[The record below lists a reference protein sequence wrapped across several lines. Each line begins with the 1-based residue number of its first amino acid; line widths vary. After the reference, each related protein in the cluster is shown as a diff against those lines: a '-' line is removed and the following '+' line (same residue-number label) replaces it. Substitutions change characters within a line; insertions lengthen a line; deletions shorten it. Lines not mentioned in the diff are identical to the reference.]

1 MKIWKYILLGL
12 SFSIGASSYAEVK
25 VSDAFVEQ
33 PIVSEPKIR
42 VLILNESTT
51 ALVEAKGAYRL
62 YGDNTLLQSTSQGLR
77 CAAHALY
84 GGVRWG
90 ENFPGVQCLKVEPI
104 EDSASLFVNGLQYK
118 GVLYICKTEKNC
130 IIVINELTIEEYL
143 KSVLS
148 MKYLKELDK
157 EALSACVILERT
169 ALYERLLAKDPQ
181 TFWHITADEDHYFG
195 YGMTKQFYGVEDA
208 VDWTSRLIVD
218 NPEGLIIDADGL
230 LQANVDRLAVEGYN
244 ARQILEKFYKDADF
258 VVIESW
264 SDDLEEIR

>member
-1 MKIWKYILLGL
+1 MKIWKYALLSL
-12 SFSIGASSYAEVK
+12 SFSIGAAGYAEVK

-33 PIVSEPKIR
+33 SRISEPKIR
-42 VLILNESTT
+42 VLLVDESTT
-51 ALVEAKGAYRL
+51 ALVEARGPYRL
-62 YGDNTLLQSTSQGLR
+62 YGDNVLLQTTSQGLR

-90 ENFPGVQCLKVEPI
+90 ESFPGVQCLKIEPI
-104 EDSASLFVNGLQYK
+104 GDIASLFVNGLQYK
-118 GVLYICKTEKNC
+118 GALYIYKTERNC
-130 IIVINELTIEEYL
+130 IVITNELTIEEYL
-143 KSVLS
+143 KSILS
-148 MKYLKELDK
+148 TKYLKELDK

-169 ALYERLLAKDPQ
+169 ALYERLLAKSSQ
-181 TFWHITADEDHYFG
+181 TFWHVTADEDHYSG
-195 YGMTKQFYGVEDA
+195 YGSTKQFYGVEEA

-218 NPEGLIIDADGL
+218 NPEGLVIDANGL

-264 SDDLEEIR
+264 NDDIAEMS